1 MTVDPT
7 STQNIPT
14 GLPIYQP
21 EAVPLGGDVEQEE
34 AEELGETQQLSTQ
47 SSLSSID
54 KQFATLINGLSQQLK
69 ALESQLMQALRQMS
83 NGNQPSAPL
92 AGDKAPG
99 CGDGAPGPAAKPPGC
114 GNAKPGPVAKPPY
127 HRYSK
132 IITDVSR
139 RQQMDPLLVS
149 AVIRQESDFQ
159 PNAVSKTGAQGLMQ
173 LMPDT
178 ARSLGVRDAFDPKQN
193 IEGGATLLR
202 QLMDRYHGQ
211 LDLALAAYNAGPG
224 AVDKYGGVPP
234 YAETQDYVRNVMADY
249 REAAMS
255 S

>member
-1 MTVDPT
+1 MVAPRRD
-7 STQNIPT
+7 
-14 GLPIYQP
+14 
-21 EAVPLGGDVEQEE
+21 PLG
-34 AEELGETQQLSTQ
+34 
-47 SSLSSID
+47 
-54 KQFATLINGLSQQLK
+54 
-69 ALESQLMQALRQMS
+69 
-83 NGNQPSAPL
+83 
-92 AGDKAPG
+92 
-99 CGDGAPGPAAKPPGC
+99 KPP
-114 GNAKPGPVAKPPY
+114 
-127 HRYSK
+127 YSK

-149 AVIRQESDFQ
+149 AVIREESGFQ

-178 ARSLGVRDAFDPKQN
+178 ARSLGVRDAFDPRQN

-234 YAETQDYVRNVMADY
+234 YPETQDYVRNVMADY
-249 REAAMS
+249 REAALS